1 MKKSLI
7 ALAVAGAL
15 TAPMVAQADATLYGS
30 MRLAVQSADDT
41 ALNIKDES
49 SRIGIKG
56 DIDLGLDG
64 TKGLFQWEANIST
77 SDPYPSSVGS
87 AVFSKRL
94 ALIGA
99 TGDWGTALIGKQ
111 YHPHYLLINAPTL
124 VINTADAA
132 NGEWAHL
139 GNDWHKRVDNTL
151 AYASPVMGGFQA
163 FAGAVIGANTAD
175 NTDDVDG
182 YNIAAKYSAN
192 GLTLAASI
200 AEVDKV
206 SGATTSDNETWGLSA
221 VYKMD
226 ALTVAARYEDKEYGD
241 GKEADAAE
249 VAVVYGLGDG
259 LNLKARYS
267 KLDHNT
273 KGEGDQWAA
282 EVEQILGQGRVYA
295 NYYAFDNDAEAN
307 HAGVDALTVGYRVDF

>member
-1 MKKSLI
+1 LMKKSLI

-124 VINTADAA
+124 VI
-132 NGEWAHL
+132 
-139 GNDWHKRVDNTL
+139 
-151 AYASPVMGGFQA
+151 
-163 FAGAVIGANTAD
+163 NTAD